1 MISNLPGFS
10 DLTILQDELSG
21 NIDQFQGHCDTFLK
35 KMDLSDNSESWV
47 SINGCLEKRIS
58 QNSNDFLVG
67 LGKAIVES
75 ELKDLEQISRG
86 MHIHTAISRAQSLA
100 EHDVFS
106 SWAQKTD
113 KSLKQAQ
120 NLQKRLNHL
129 LTQQHAFEK
138 IARAQ
143 LDHD

>member
-21 NIDQFQGHCDTFLK
+21 NIDQFQGHCDVFLK
-35 KMDLSDNSESWV
+35 KMDLSDNSESWVYFLTMDIKVCGFKV

-86 MHIHTAISRAQSLA
+86 MHIHTGI
-100 EHDVFS
+100 V
-106 SWAQKTD
+106 
-113 KSLKQAQ
+113 
-120 NLQKRLNHL
+120 
-129 LTQQHAFEK
+129 
-138 IARAQ
+138 I
-143 LDHD
+143 